1 MALFLLFSVIDSFG
15 WFWIESLLKNN
26 QLKLLSILSPTLF
39 VLYINDVPEDVIC
52 DIAIYVDDT
61 TLYTRYDQAS
71 DLWQQIELASELDF
85 DLRDTG
91 LGQEVAC

>member
-1 MALFLLFSVIDSFG
+1 MALFLLFSVIDSFW

-61 TLYTRYDQAS
+61 TLYTRYDQVS
-71 DLWQQIELASELDF
+71 DLWQQLELASELDF

>member
-1 MALFLLFSVIDSFG
+1 MALFLLFSVIDSFW

-71 DLWQQIELASELDF
+71 DLWQQLELASELDF

>member
-1 MALFLLFSVIDSFG
+1 MALFLLFSVIDSFW

-71 DLWQQIELASELDF
+71 DLWQQLELASELNF

>member
-1 MALFLLFSVIDSFG
+1 MALFLLFSVIDSFW
-15 WFWIESLLKNN
+15 WFWIESVLKNN

>member
-1 MALFLLFSVIDSFG
+1 MALFLLFSVIDSFW

-39 VLYINDVPEDVIC
+39 VLYSNDVPEDVIC

>member
-1 MALFLLFSVIDSFG
+1 MALFLLFSVIDSFW

-61 TLYTRYDQAS
+61 TLYIRYDQAS
-71 DLWQQIELASELDF
+71 DLWQQLELASELDF

>member
-1 MALFLLFSVIDSFG
+1 M
-15 WFWIESLLKNN
+15 
-26 QLKLLSILSPTLF
+26 
-39 VLYINDVPEDVIC
+39 LYINDVPEDVIC

-71 DLWQQIELASELDF
+71 DLWQQLELASELDF